1 MKMRFVMPLI
11 LIVSLNAC
19 ASNRYQ
25 SRIERE
31 EHRREKLATQNIRQM
46 LNTGQIAP
54 IEFDF
59 DSAVIKEEFY
69 PILDKVAAI
78 LLRYPKVKL
87 AIEGHCDDIAS
98 HAYNDEL
105 AMLRAEAVKNYLVGK
120 GIYPD
125 SIRTFGYGK
134 RYKMFEDASKRARAL
149 KRRAELIFKYGTW
162 ESVF

>member
-1 MKMRFVMPLI
+1 MKCIIPVI
-11 LIVSLNAC
+11 LAVFLSSC

-31 EHRREKLATQNIRQM
+31 EQRREKLATQNINKM
-46 LNTGQIAP
+46 LSTGQISP

-59 DSAVIKEEFY
+59 DSAIIKEEFY

-78 LLRYPKVKL
+78 LLKYPKVKL
-87 AIEGHCDDIAS
+87 AVEGHCDDIAS

-105 AMLRAEAVKNYLVGK
+105 AMLRAEAVKNYLVEK
-120 GIYPD
+120 GVYPD
-125 SIRTFGYGK
+125 TIRTFGYGK
-134 RYKMFEDASKRARAL
+134 RYKLFEDTSERARAL
-149 KRRAELIFKYGTW
+149 KRRAELIFRYGTW